1 MIKPQILRKLASGWN
16 LRVDVVEK
24 HYILGWILFGISKSS
39 IGKNLVFKGGTSLSK
54 VYFPS
59 EWRLSEDLDYTL
71 LEDIPWDTIIKAISE
86 EVPKIVAQES
96 GISISLRS
104 GTHTNPEYL
113 QGKMKYAGPIGP
125 GTVKI
130 EITKESFIGKTVTK
144 AVPNVPADF
153 DYKEFSVKVYSIETI
168 VGEKTRAILQRGYI
182 RDYYDVWKL
191 FKGEK
196 FDQIEART
204 IFESK
209 CKAKNVTF
217 TSVDDFFPPGTAD
230 ILKEHL
236 HNLVRLIREPLPP
249 VEDILNELKES
260 LKKFLK

>member
-1 MIKPQILRKLASGWN
+1 MIKPQILRRLAREWS
-16 LRVDVVEK
+16 LRVDAVEK
-24 HYILGWILFGISKSS
+24 QYILGWILFGISKSS
-39 IGKNLVFKGGTSLSK
+39 IGDDLVFKGGTSLSK

-71 LEDIPWDTIIKAISE
+71 LKDIPWETIIKVISE

-96 GISISLRS
+96 GISISLRPR
-104 GTHTNPEYL
+104 THTNPEYL

-125 GTVKI
+125 GTAKI
-130 EITKESFIGKTVTK
+130 EITKESFIGKTVIK
-144 AVPNVPADF
+144 AVPNDPVDF

-191 FKGEK
+191 FKGKK
-196 FDQIEART
+196 FDQTEART

-209 CKAKNVTF
+209 CKAKGVTF
-217 TSVDDFFPPGTAD
+217 TNVDDFFLPGTANT
-230 ILKEHL
+230 LKEHL
-236 HNLVRLIREPLPP
+236 PNLVRLIREPLPP
-249 VEDILNELKES
+249 IEDILKELKES
-260 LKKFLK
+260 LKKFFE